1 MLYVAPHMW
10 VWAQAQTMRT
20 QKSRAYGLG
29 LKPIKIQMGEMKKML
44 KEVRNVITTEVEA
57 AATTETTKA
66 VEAAATTET
75 IKTETVENEA
85 LEFDKLDVI
94 SKLNDLYR
102 YRLYKKEPDK
112 NLSDSERAR
121 RARVETALAAKSMD
135 FTELF
140 EHIKKQA
147 DSKAKEMTV
156 HNLHTLLARIAIAD
170 SPYEVW
176 AEYPMYKSF
185 SVSFNR
191 KEGEWSYSPRDVWA
205 TIWDVQSWLKSGEIK
220 KGLIVDKESFERLFD
235 LMVREALY
243 QRELKLKKSDKN
255 PVKGNIGQIQ
265 KVAQQILDK
274 ICLKPKR
281 DDKGKIVRID
291 NQDVNVYRID
301 RRHVKWVVAEAAHW
315 VDNSVKIKKTGI
327 DKMRKHFSNMLICVI
342 SGRELE
348 LEEGK

>member
-1 MLYVAPHMW
+1 
-10 VWAQAQTMRT
+10 
-20 QKSRAYGLG
+20 
-29 LKPIKIQMGEMKKML
+29 ML
-44 KEVRNVITTEVEA
+44 KEVNIVTTEVE
-57 AATTETTKA
+57 AATTETTKSD
-66 VEAAATTET
+66 ETT
-75 IKTETVENEA
+75 IKA
-85 LEFDKLDVI
+85 LEFDRLDLI
-94 SKLNDLYR
+94 SRLNDLYK

-140 EHIKKQA
+140 ESVKKQA
-147 DSKAKEMTV
+147 NEKAKEMTAN
-156 HNLHTLLARIAIAD
+156 NLHTLLARIAIAD

-176 AEYPMYKSF
+176 AEYPAYKSF

-191 KEGEWSYSPRDVWA
+191 KEGEWVYSPRDVWA
-205 TIWDVQSWLKSGEIK
+205 TIWDVQNWLKNGEIK
-220 KGLIVDKESFERLFD
+220 KGLIVAKESFEKLFD
-235 LMVREALY
+235 LMVKEALY

-265 KVAQQILDK
+265 KISQQILDR

-327 DKMRKHFSNMLICVI
+327 DKMRKYFSNMLICVI

>member
-1 MLYVAPHMW
+1 
-10 VWAQAQTMRT
+10 
-20 QKSRAYGLG
+20 
-29 LKPIKIQMGEMKKML
+29 ML
-44 KEVRNVITTEVEA
+44 KEVKNIVTTEA
-57 AATTETTKA
+57 TETTKA
-66 VEAAATTET
+66 ET
-75 IKTETVENEA
+75 AENEV
-85 LEFDKLDVI
+85 LDFDRLDAI

-147 DSKAKEMTV
+147 DSKAKEMTTN
-156 HNLHTLLARIAIAD
+156 NLHTLLARIAIAD

-176 AEYPMYKSF
+176 AEYPIYKSF

-191 KEGEWSYSPRDVWA
+191 KEGEWGYSPRDVWA
-205 TIWDVQSWLKSGEIK
+205 SIFEVQNWLKHGEIK
-220 KGLIVDKESFERLFD
+220 KGFVVEKEVLEKLFD
-235 LMVREALY
+235 LMVKEACY
-243 QRELKLKKSDKN
+243 QRELKMKSSDKN

-265 KVAQQILDK
+265 KVAQQILDR
-274 ICLKPKR
+274 ICMRPKR
-281 DDKGKIVRID
+281 SDDGKIIRID
-291 NQDVNVYRID
+291 NQDVNTYRID
-301 RRHVKWVVAEAAHW
+301 RRHIKWVVCEAAHW
-315 VDNSVKIKKTGI
+315 AGNGTNVRKANIEKIKKL
-327 DKMRKHFSNMLICVI
+327 FSDMLICVI